1 MNVVEYIAMYGWLQW
16 AVKKDPQTR
25 FLPQAEAY
33 DLAKMQEH
41 MNKCDVNTHA
51 QAQKKPK
58 KRTHILGDASP
69 QWPPGF
75 PAGPN
80 IAEAALRWRMSTGQ
94 ELPTGLAPT
103 QMCI

>member
-51 QAQKKPK
+51 QAQKKK
-58 KRTHILGDASP
+58 QNGHTSSVMRVHNGLLASP
-69 QWPPGF
+69 Q
-75 PAGPN
+75 
-80 IAEAALRWRMSTGQ
+80 GQ
-94 ELPTGLAPT
+94 T
-103 QMCI
+103 